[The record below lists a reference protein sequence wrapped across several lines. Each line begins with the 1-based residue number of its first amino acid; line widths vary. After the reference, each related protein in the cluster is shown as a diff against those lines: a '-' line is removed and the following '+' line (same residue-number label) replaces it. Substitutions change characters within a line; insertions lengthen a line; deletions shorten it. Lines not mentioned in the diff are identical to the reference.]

1 MITVGVDLAAEPKGT
16 AVALIEWSDSGAKL
30 EALFVGADDNSVIDV
45 SKAADK
51 IGIDCPLGWPE
62 DFVSFLVGHQSGSLR
77 ASEEVG
83 NIDWR
88 RNLSFRETDRNVRA
102 IIGRWPLSVST
113 DRIGVTALRCAGLL
127 ARLAEAGL
135 TVDRAG
141 FGDVVEVYPAGSLR
155 IWGLHAGGYRTSE
168 EIRLQLIER
177 LQAKTPW
184 LELGQARNLMI
195 ESCDAF
201 DAVVASL
208 SARAAVI
215 GGASH
220 PSEDQLAKAR
230 VEGWILLPSV
240 DVENL
245 WG

>member
-16 AVALIEWSDSGAKL
+16 AVARIEWSGARAKL
-30 EALFVGADDNSVIDV
+30 TALSVGADDGRVIDL
-45 SKAADK
+45 SNGADK

-62 DFVSFLVGHQSGSLR
+62 DFVSFLVEHQSGKLR
-77 ASEEVG
+77 ASEQVG

-127 ARLAEAGL
+127 ARLAEAGHN
-135 TVDRAG
+135 VDRSG
-141 FGDVVEVYPAGSLR
+141 LGDVAEVYPGGSLR
-155 IWGLHAGGYRTSE
+155 IWGLHAPGYRTSE

-208 SARAAVI
+208 SARAATI
-215 GGASH
+215 GGALL

-240 DVENL
+240 DLENL
-245 WG
+245 RG